1 MKRPALHF
9 RDDGAPDAPAV
20 VLLHSLATHSELWAP
35 QRPVWSRSFRL
46 ISVDFPGH
54 GASPALPG
62 PCTLGDMADEVLE
75 VLDFLGIERVAV
87 VGLSLG
93 GMVAQAMALR
103 HGHRLQ
109 ALVIAHAGA
118 RTDATVR
125 EIWNQRIVQ
134 FESADMDALC
144 QSTLQ
149 RWFPRHF
156 SESAPLTL
164 AWVASLIRATQP
176 SAYVAAIHAIQGL
189 DHLDRLGAI
198 AVPTLVVAGQAD
210 AAVPAAVASQL
221 VDRLPHAQLRLLEGI
236 GHLGNVQA
244 PTEFAE
250 VVGEFLLRTINAPA
264 PTGTRKME
272 TLE

>member
-1 MKRPALHF
+1 MKRPTLHF
-9 RDDGAPDAPAV
+9 RDDGATDAPAV
-20 VLLHSLATHSELWAP
+20 MLLHSLATHSELWAP
-35 QRPVWSRSFRL
+35 QRPVWSQAFRL
-46 ISVDFPGH
+46 ISVDLPGH
-54 GASPALPG
+54 GASPGLPG
-62 PCTLGDMADEVLE
+62 PTTLDGMADEVVE
-75 VLDFLGIERVAV
+75 VLNFLGIERVAA

-103 HGHRLQ
+103 HGHRIR

-125 EIWNQRIVQ
+125 EIWNQRIAQ

-149 RWFPRHF
+149 RWFPRDF
-156 SESAPLTL
+156 AERAPLTL
-164 AWVASLIRATQP
+164 AWVEGLIRATQP
-176 SAYVAAIHAIQGL
+176 SGYVAAIHAIQGL

-198 AVPTLVVAGQAD
+198 AIPTLVVAGQAD
-210 AAVPAAVASQL
+210 AAVPAAVAGQL
-221 VDRLPHAQLRLLEGI
+221 VERLPNAQLRLLEGT

-244 PTEFAE
+244 PTVFAE
-250 VVGEFLLRTINAPA
+250 EVGEFLLRTLDAPA
-264 PTGTRKME
+264 QPGTRKTE